1 MKLISLAFCATL
13 ITTGAGVAQIGRT
26 LEQCEAMYGAV
37 LEKDVQ
43 GWHTFK
49 KEPYY
54 VLVHF
59 YNGKA
64 DAVQYLNWLSRPKAF
79 TGVEIDSLL
88 RKTSDRR
95 WNLVDDGTEA
105 SMYVVKGFTAIH
117 MKLDHILVVASDGYL
132 ERGIVAQSEAE
143 AAKVKGL

>member
-1 MKLISLAFCATL
+1 MARSSRRTCRGGIPSRRSL
-13 ITTGAGVAQIGRT
+13 TTCWFT
-26 LEQCEAMYGAV
+26 
-37 LEKDVQ
+37 
-43 GWHTFK
+43 
-49 KEPYY
+49 
-54 VLVHF
+54 VHF

-88 RKTSDRR
+88 KQSADGR
-95 WNLVDDGTEA
+95 WNLVDDGAEA

>member
-13 ITTGAGVAQIGRT
+13 VTTGAGVAQIGRT

-59 YNGKA
+59 YSGKA
-64 DAVQYLNWLSRPKAF
+64 DAVQHLNWLGRPKAF

-88 RKTSDRR
+88 KQSSDGP
-95 WNLVDDGTEA
+95 WTVVDDGTEA
-105 SMYVVKGFTAIH
+105 AMYEVKGFTAIH
-117 MKLDHILVVASDGYL
+117 MKLDHILMVASDGYL
-132 ERGIVAQSEAE
+132 ERGIIAQAEAE